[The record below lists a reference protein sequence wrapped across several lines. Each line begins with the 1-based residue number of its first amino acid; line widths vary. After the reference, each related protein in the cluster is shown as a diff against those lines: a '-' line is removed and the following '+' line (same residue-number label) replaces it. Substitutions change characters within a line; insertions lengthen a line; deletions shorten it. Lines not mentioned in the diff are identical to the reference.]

1 MPLQSSSAAQCG
13 LDPTRITLIDD
24 WMQRYVDQGRF
35 PFAATLIARK
45 GRIAW
50 AGHTGFSDVEAKTAY
65 TPDTLARIYSM
76 TKPVTSTAFMMLYE
90 QGLVHLDDPVS
101 AFIPEFADISVLVP
115 GAERLDQT
123 ELLSTPLTVHHLLTH
138 TSGLT
143 YGFNQDKL
151 SETYAANRLDFG
163 QRAGGLAETVTRL
176 ADAPL
181 LFQPG
186 SRWHYS
192 VATDVVG
199 RVVEVVSGKSL
210 DQFFTENIL
219 GPLEMLDTSF
229 VVSSS
234 KLGRLGPCYTY
245 DPDGG
250 MPVFPTGF
258 GEGEVDTYS
267 GGGGLISTGRD
278 YLRFAEMLR
287 RGGSLG
293 NVRVL
298 GSRTVSLMTTNHLPG
313 GVDLATL
320 GPSAWCETSFSGVG
334 FGLGFAVNLSP
345 AQSMLSASTG
355 DFSWGGMASTY
366 FWCDPTEEMSVV
378 FLTQL
383 LPSSSWPNRKEL
395 RALVYQAI
403 VD

>member
-123 ELLSTPLTVHHLLTH
+123 EPLSTPLTVHHLLTH

-143 YGFNQDKL
+143 YGFNQDTL

-229 VVSSS
+229 VVPSS

-320 GPSAWCETSFSGVG
+320 GPSAWCETSFTGVG

>member
-13 LDPTRITLIDD
+13 LDPTRLTRIDD

-35 PFAATLIARK
+35 PFAATLIARR

-50 AGHTGFSDVEAKTAY
+50 TGHTGFSDIEAKTAY

-101 AFIPEFADISVLVP
+101 AFIPGFADTKALVP
-115 GAERLDQT
+115 DAKSLDQT
-123 ELLSTPLTVHHLLTH
+123 EPLNAPLTVHHLLTH

-163 QRAGGLAETVTRL
+163 QRAGGLAETAVRL

-199 RVVEVVSGKSL
+199 RIVEVVSGKLL
-210 DQFFTENIL
+210 DRFFADNIL
-219 GPLEMLDTSF
+219 GPLEMHDTSF
-229 VVSSS
+229 VVPSS
-234 KLGRLGPCYTY
+234 KLGRLGPCYAF
-245 DPDGG
+245 DPKGG

-258 GEGEVDTYS
+258 GEGEVDTFS

-298 GSRTVSLMTTNHLPG
+298 GPRTVSLMTANHLPG

-334 FGLGFAVNLSP
+334 FGLGFAVNLNP
-345 AQSMLSASTG
+345 AQSMLSASAG

-366 FWCDPTEEMSVV
+366 FWCDPKEEMSVV

>member
-123 ELLSTPLTVHHLLTH
+123 EPLSTPLTVHHLLTH

-143 YGFNQDKL
+143 YGFNQDTL

-199 RVVEVVSGKSL
+199 RVVEVVSGKTL

-229 VVSSS
+229 VVPSS

-320 GPSAWCETSFSGVG
+320 GPSAWCETSFTGVG

>member
-1 MPLQSSSAAQCG
+1 MPLQLSSPAQCG
-13 LDPTRITLIDD
+13 LDAARLTRIDD
-24 WMQRYVDQGRF
+24 WMQRYVEQGRF

-45 GRIAW
+45 GRVAW
-50 AGHTGFSDVEAKTAY
+50 QGHTGYADVEARTAY

-76 TKPVTSTAFMMLYE
+76 TKPVTTTAFMTLYE

-101 AFIPEFADISVLVP
+101 AFIPEFADTQVLVP

-123 ELLSTPLTVHHLLTH
+123 EPLGAPVTVHHLLTH

-143 YGFNQDKL
+143 YGFNQDL
-151 SETYAANRLDFG
+151 LCETYAANRLDFG
-163 QRAGGLAETVTRL
+163 QRAGGLAETAVRL
-176 ADAPL
+176 AGTPL

-192 VATDVVG
+192 VATDIVG
-199 RVVEVVSGKSL
+199 RIVEVVSGKPL
-210 DQFFTENIL
+210 DRFFADNIL
-219 GPLEMLDTSF
+219 EPLEMNDTSF
-229 VVSSS
+229 VVPSS
-234 KLGRLGPCYTY
+234 KMGRLGACYAH
-245 DPDGG
+245 DPKGG
-250 MPVFPTGF
+250 MPVFATGF
-258 GEGEVDTYS
+258 GEGEVDTLS

-287 RGGSLG
+287 RGGALG
-293 NVRVL
+293 DVRVL
-298 GSRTVSLMTTNHLPG
+298 SRHTVSLMTSNHLPG

-320 GPSAWCETSFSGVG
+320 GPSAWCETSFTGVG
-334 FGLGFAVNLSP
+334 FGLGLAISLNP
-345 AQSMLSASTG
+345 AQSMLSGSVG

-366 FWCDPTEEMSVV
+366 FWCDPKEELSVV

-383 LPSSSWPNRKEL
+383 LPSSTWPSRKEL